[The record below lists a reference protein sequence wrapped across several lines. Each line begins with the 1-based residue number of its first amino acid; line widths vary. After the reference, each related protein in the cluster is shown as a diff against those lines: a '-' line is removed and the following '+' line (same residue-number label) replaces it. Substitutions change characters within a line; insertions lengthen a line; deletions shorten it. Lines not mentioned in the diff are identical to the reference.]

1 MQPASASRTATWGA
15 SSLSLGDDI
24 GDGASAPPVFSVV
37 GKSDSGKTG
46 VVERLVRELTG
57 RGYKVATVKHHRHEV
72 DIDVPGKDSWRHA
85 RAGAHVT
92 MISSPT
98 QFAVIRRVERERTLA
113 EIAEAAG
120 EVDLVLTE
128 GFMRSGPT
136 RIEVSR
142 RERSSEGIVPAEERF
157 ALVTD
162 NPELADAGRPR
173 FGLDDIVGLAD
184 LVEAELRARQ
194 GRQGR
199 RPAAEEAADGD

>member
-1 MQPASASRTATWGA
+1 MPQECGSRTAIWGV
-15 SSLSLGDDI
+15 SSLSIGDDI
-24 GDGASAPPVFSVV
+24 CEAASGPPVFSVV

-46 VVERLVRELTG
+46 VVERVVAELVG

-72 DIDVPGKDSWRHA
+72 DIDMPGKDSWRHA
-85 RAGAHVT
+85 RAGSQVT

-98 QFAVIRRVERERTLA
+98 QFAIIRRVERERTLA
-113 EIAEAAG
+113 EIVEAAG
-120 EVDLVLTE
+120 DVDLVVTE

-142 RERSSEGIVPAEERF
+142 LARSAEAVLAPEERF

-173 FGLDDIVGLAD
+173 FGLDDIVALTD
-184 LVEAELRARQ
+184 LIEAELRS
-194 GRQGR
+194 R
-199 RPAAEEAADGD
+199 RGECSRRGPEEAADGD